1 MESRWSG
8 LSTFFKLFSSL
19 KFPKMS
25 KICFKISKF
34 TIVQAGRKGVIG
46 RDELWRQF
54 WESRIKLLGAQM
66 PQSKYIYIGEMYC
79 ESKEELEK
87 RQGHMNKCKKQ
98 EAVLG

>member
-1 MESRWSG
+1 M
-8 LSTFFKLFSSL
+8 
-19 KFPKMS
+19 
-25 KICFKISKF
+25 
-34 TIVQAGRKGVIG
+34 QAGRKGAIG

-87 RQGHMNKCKKQ
+87 LQGHMNKCKKQ